1 MASDPAVM
9 QASGY
14 KSTPDGINHED
25 TEGAKQ
31 LRENL
36 AVLSGTANTF
46 TNIGL
51 SGIVPALVSEAGA
64 VAGGTAGGYIGQKI
78 DDKLGTEYYAPILGV
93 TGSLLGGYTPY
104 AASRYWNGL
113 KTA

>member
-14 KSTPDGINHED
+14 KSTPDGVKPED

-31 LRENL
+31 LRDNL
-36 AVLSGTANTF
+36 AVLSGTTNTL

-51 SGIVPALVSEAGA
+51 SGIVPALSSEAGA
-64 VAGGTAGGYIGQKI
+64 VVGGIAGNKIGEKI
-78 DDKLGTEYYAPILGV
+78 DERVGTTY
-93 TGSLLGGYTPY
+93 
-104 AASRYWNGL
+104 
-113 KTA
+113 

>member
-14 KSTPDGINHED
+14 KSTPEGVKHED
-25 TEGAKQ
+25 SAGAKQ

-36 AVLSGTANTF
+36 AVLSGTVNTL

-51 SGIVPALVSEAGA
+51 SGIVPALSSEAGA
-64 VAGGTAGGYIGQKI
+64 VVGGIAGNKIGEKI
-78 DDKLGTEYYAPILGV
+78 DERVGTTY
-93 TGSLLGGYTPY
+93 
-104 AASRYWNGL
+104 
-113 KTA
+113 

>member
-14 KSTPDGINHED
+14 KSTPDGVKHED

-36 AVLSGTANTF
+36 AVLSGTTNTL

-51 SGIVPALVSEAGA
+51 SGIVPALSSEAGA
-64 VAGGTAGGYIGQKI
+64 VVSGIAGNKIGEKI
-78 DDKLGTEYYAPILGV
+78 DERVGTTY
-93 TGSLLGGYTPY
+93 
-104 AASRYWNGL
+104 
-113 KTA
+113 